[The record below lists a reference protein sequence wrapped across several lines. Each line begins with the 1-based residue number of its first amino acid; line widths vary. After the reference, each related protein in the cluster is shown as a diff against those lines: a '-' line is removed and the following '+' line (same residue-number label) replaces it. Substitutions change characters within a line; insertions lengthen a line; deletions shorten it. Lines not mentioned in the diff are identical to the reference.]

1 MSPYHDTGP
10 RVVELQMWKY
20 GSTYGIVRNVIRN
33 TMVAMSSFIA
43 GVWLQIRKKRF
54 HDEEL

>member
-1 MSPYHDTGP
+1 MTPYDDTGP
-10 RVVELQMWKY
+10 RVVELQIWKY

-33 TMVAMSSFIA
+33 TMSSFIA
-43 GVWLQIRKKRF
+43 GVWLQTRKKRF